1 MEGWF
6 PPGCG
11 ERWRCQTAERDDEE
25 SEFRARS
32 TRAGTRAA
40 QGRHGGLKTSTRSCS
55 ANAGADARIEEFGA
69 NGEVCLA
76 ILPYGTS
83 DNEESVKSRGHSR
96 THQEDCER
104 EEV

>member
-76 ILPYGTS
+76 ILPYGGS
-83 DNEESVKSRGHSR
+83 DNRDYVN
-96 THQEDCER
+96 
-104 EEV
+104 